1 MRTLKPLKNLWKSIT
16 QTPHPVAVLVF
27 AHGLEH
33 FTVRTETPE
42 QEAQLRQLLAD
53 YAANLM
59 GVYDHTITLDEM
71 YDDFRL
77 TTEKLLDSDQKT
89 D

>member
-1 MRTLKPLKNLWKSIT
+1 MRTLQTLKNLWKSIT
-16 QTPHPVAVLVF
+16 QTTHPVAVLVF

-33 FTVRTETPE
+33 FTVRAETPE
-42 QEAQLRQLLAD
+42 QEAQLRKLLAD
-53 YAANLM
+53 YAPHLM

-71 YDDFRL
+71 YDDFL
-77 TTEKLLDSDQKT
+77 STTENLLDSDQKT